1 MAKEMRMVTA
11 KHRQCCAMPGCG
23 NRVYTYF
30 TRRDNPA
37 GAVWMCADC
46 IKAMAEAVA
55 PVPKAEESAEST
67 ETAETVEEAVAPA
80 PKARAKKGK

>member
-23 NRVYTYF
+23 NRTYTYF

-46 IKAMAEAVA
+46 AKTMNDLVNPPVV
-55 PVPKAEESAEST
+55 PVPAEE
-67 ETAETVEEAVAPA
+67 PA
-80 PKARAKKGK
+80 KPRKGKGKNA